1 MLKLFD
7 GRLFFSPLR
16 TSNPPRHVLDIATGL
31 GDWAIQM
38 GDMFPSAEIIATDLS
53 PIQPDAVPPNV
64 SFYVEDSSVS
74 PTIHFHVLPLLKRTA
89 SSLLRSDSWDYP
101 HKFDYIHT
109 RVTGGCW
116 SSFEEQVVQQA
127 FEALEPGGYL
137 ESQEIDSSLGC
148 DDGTLDQ
155 NGALMRWASDITTA
169 GERCDRSTLVG
180 QTLKE
185 AYERVGFV
193 DVQEIVFRIPV
204 NGWPRD
210 RHLREIGAMWEANL
224 VSGLSGLSLSLFH
237 RAFDRSPAETEVSVM
252 QHSRCN
258 AFPLRVLALY
268 DSVLTGRLAGV
279 SSRRAARSVESQCP
293 RVDAMLCGLGEEA
306 TDGRDGWVI
315 GAVRGNISKHAI

>member
-1 MLKLFD
+1 MPIALAVTYAFPNDLPEQERLDLQAHALLKLFD
-7 GRLFFSPLR
+7 GRLFFSPLS
-16 TSNPPRHVLDIATGL
+16 TSSPPRHVLDIATGL

-64 SFYVEDSSVS
+64 SFYVEDS
-74 PTIHFHVLPLLKRTA
+74 
-89 SSLLRSDSWDYP
+89 SDSWDYP

-169 GERCDRSTLVG
+169 GERCDRSTLIG
-180 QTLKE
+180 QTLKD

-237 RAFDRSPAETEVSVM
+237 RAFDRSPAETEVFLVDVRREVSNPNVHAWM
-252 QHSRCN
+252 PCYVVWGRK
-258 AFPLRVLALY
+258 PLMGE
-268 DSVLTGRLAGV
+268 TGG
-279 SSRRAARSVESQCP
+279 
-293 RVDAMLCGLGEEA
+293 
-306 TDGRDGWVI
+306 
-315 GAVRGNISKHAI
+315 